1 MVLVLLAATLLLTGC
16 ANAPVRDRI
25 YSRNLYPPSMTC
37 PDKLPVKILIA
48 IDCTHG
54 ICGYTC
60 KPGRWDYSEE

>member
-1 MVLVLLAATLLLTGC
+1 MILAALVAVILISTSC
-16 ANAPVRDRI
+16 AISPVRDRI

-48 IDCTHG
+48 IDCPHG

-60 KPGRWDYSEE
+60 KPGRWDEYE